1 MKKQFFKYLKG
12 KGMVPIPFLQL
23 ETSAASLSPHATCC
37 VAGGFQGPLVSG
49 VHFRLGRQV

>member
-12 KGMVPIPFLQL
+12 KSMVPIPFLQL

-37 VAGGFQGPLVSG
+37 VAGGFQGPLVSV
-49 VHFRLGRQV
+49 VHFGLGWQV